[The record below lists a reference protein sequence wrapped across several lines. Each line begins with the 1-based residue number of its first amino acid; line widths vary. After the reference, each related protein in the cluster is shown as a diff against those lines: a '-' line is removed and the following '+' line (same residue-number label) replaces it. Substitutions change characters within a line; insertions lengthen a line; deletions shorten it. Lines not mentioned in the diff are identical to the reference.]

1 MPRLSDFNF
10 NNTEKNHTSDNSNFE
25 QDIYQKYNQYKDLSE
40 SELNRELLNEVARQ
54 KSNGSFD
61 YNRLASMLESI
72 RGALGEDNY
81 QNMKRILESLKWF
94 HQRLIKR
101 FWQL

>member
-72 RGALGEDNY
+72 RGTLGEDNY
-81 QNMKRILESLKWF
+81 QNMKRILESLK
-94 HQRLIKR
+94 
-101 FWQL
+101 

>member
-1 MPRLSDFNF
+1 MPKLSDFNF

-72 RGALGEDNY
+72 RGTLGEDNY
-81 QNMKRILESLKWF
+81 QNMKRILESLK
-94 HQRLIKR
+94 
-101 FWQL
+101 

>member
-1 MPRLSDFNF
+1 MAKLSEFNF
-10 NNTEKNHTSDNSNFE
+10 NNKENNDKSNFE

-61 YNRLASMLESI
+61 YNRLALMLESI
-72 RGALGEDNY
+72 RSSLGEDNY
-81 QNMKRILESLKWF
+81 QKMKRRLES
-94 HQRLIKR
+94 
-101 FWQL
+101 

>member
-10 NNTEKNHTSDNSNFE
+10 NNTEKNSTSDNSNFE

-72 RGALGEDNY
+72 RGALGEENY
-81 QNMKRILESLKWF
+81 RNMKRILESLK
-94 HQRLIKR
+94 
-101 FWQL
+101 

>member
-1 MPRLSDFNF
+1 MPKLSDFNF

-61 YNRLASMLESI
+61 YNRLAGMLESI
-72 RGALGEDNY
+72 RGALGEENY
-81 QNMKRILESLKWF
+81 RNMKRILESLK
-94 HQRLIKR
+94 
-101 FWQL
+101 